1 MSTYF
6 DTTELTVV
14 AGEVALADDINNIV
28 SATEA
33 AFDAID
39 TDLAIVTT
47 EPFKSNI
54 NTVADISSDITT
66 AVTAPLPANIATV
79 ITAPL
84 PTNIATVAGIA
95 GNVTTVAGNSAN
107 VTTVATNPVKAN
119 LASVVTNLSTI
130 NDVATAIDS
139 GTLSLATITATTA
152 LVSDTISERTPTAG
166 VTIDGTLIKD
176 GVVTAD
182 LVGNVATAT
191 ELTNGTGT
199 INLDDSGYGTVY
211 KSAVDGSAGYSHV
224 WENASGTQEMFLT
237 TTGFLA
243 TTGGFSGSL
252 FGNASTATLALDAS
266 GKTNSMSNPGG
277 NMTSGTVR
285 WAQVG
290 KVVTISW
297 ENLAHPSLNVA
308 YTAAIIPVALRPSTT
323 FGTVYYFSDSAVYRV
338 VVIPGGN
345 LQFSYRN
352 WAGAAIILAGT
363 SFGTI
368 SYAIN

>member
-14 AGEVALADDINNIV
+14 PGEVALADDINNIV

-54 NTVADISSDITT
+54 NTVAGISSDITT

-79 ITAPL
+79 VTAPL
-84 PTNIATVAGIA
+84 PANIATVAGIA
-95 GNVTTVAGNSAN
+95 DNVTTVAGNSAN

-119 LASVVTNLSTI
+119 LASVVANLSTI

-139 GTLSLATITATTA
+139 DTLSLATITATTA

-191 ELTNGTGT
+191 KLTNGTGT
-199 INLDDSGYGTVY
+199 INLDNSGYGAVY
-211 KSAVDGSAGYSHV
+211 KPVVNGSAGYIHV
-224 WENASGTQEMFLT
+224 WDNAGGTAKMFLSTTGVLT
-237 TTGFLA
+237 TTGGFNGNLTGNA
-243 TTGGFSGSL
+243 ADALGTTGHTSSPGS
-252 FGNASTATLALDAS
+252 NI
-266 GKTNSMSNPGG
+266 
-277 NMTSGTVR
+277 TSGTVK

-297 ENLAHPSLNVA
+297 GNLVHSSLNIMH
-308 YTAAIIPVALRPSTT
+308 TAEIIPVALRPSTT
-323 FGTVYYFSDSAVYRV
+323 FCTIYYFDSNAIYMVYVFSSGFLR
-338 VVIPGGN
+338 
-345 LQFSYRN
+345 FSYRN
-352 WAGAAIILAGT
+352 WAGQVIALTGT

-368 SYAIN
+368 SYVIN

>member
-14 AGEVALADDINNIV
+14 PGEVALADDINNIV

-54 NTVADISSDITT
+54 NTVAGISSDITT

-79 ITAPL
+79 VTAPL
-84 PTNIATVAGIA
+84 PANIATVAGIA
-95 GNVTTVAGNSAN
+95 DNVTTVAGNSAN

-119 LASVVTNLSTI
+119 LASVVANLSTI

-139 GTLSLATITATTA
+139 DKLSLATITATTA

-182 LVGNVATAT
+182 LVGNAATAT
-191 ELTNGTGT
+191 KLANGTGT
-199 INLDDSGYGTVY
+199 IYLDNSGYGAVY
-211 KSAVDGSAGYSHV
+211 KPVVNGSAGYIHV
-224 WENASGTQEMFLT
+224 WDNAGGTAKMFLS
-237 TTGFLA
+237 TTGVLA
-243 TTGGFSGSL
+243 TTGGFSGNL
-252 FGNASTATLALDAS
+252 TGNAATATLAADAS
-266 GKTNSMSNPGG
+266 GKTGSTSSPG
-277 NMTSGTVR
+277 NNITSGMVK

-297 ENLAHPSLNVA
+297 GNLAHSSLNVA

-323 FGTVYYFSDSAVYRV
+323 FGTVYYFSDSAVYKV
-338 VVIPGGN
+338 IVIPGGN

-352 WAGAAIILAGT
+352 WAGAPIALTGT

-368 SYAIN
+368 SYVIN